1 MNRGNGVTRTLT
13 EKRPIM
19 KPNILFIL
27 TDQQHFRMMSCAGN
41 PDLNTPAMDSL
52 AASGVRFDRAY
63 CTNAVCVASRF
74 SLMTGHMPSAI
85 GLFSNNVADANEI
98 PEAIKRNGLGHLMTA
113 AGYETA
119 YGGKVHLPKMS
130 AQDVGFNT
138 ICRDERDKLADACS
152 AFIGKKHDKPFLLV
166 ASFINPHDIC
176 YMGIRDFAMNES
188 EKGILRNGT
197 VECATLDKALA
208 RPDGVDE
215 DEFFTQYCPS
225 LPPNFEPQ
233 KGEPDA
239 LRMMLEKRPFRMNAR
254 RQWNEKRWREHRWA
268 YARLTEM
275 VDKQIAQVLDALEQ
289 SGKAE
294 NTVIVFTSDHGDM
307 DAAHRM
313 EHKSTFYDEAC
324 RIPLIIRAP
333 KGMKGIVNNTHL
345 VSNGLDL
352 LPTFCDWAGIPVPSV
367 MEGRSLR
374 GLVENNAPTSWR
386 QAVPVESAIGQAVIT
401 EKFKYCRYDIGTHR
415 EQLINLE
422 SDPWEQVNAINAPGT
437 STDTGPLVQIFE
449 KVFAGR
455 RLRKADSLLE
465 ATHA

>member
-1 MNRGNGVTRTLT
+1 
-13 EKRPIM
+13 M
-19 KPNILFIL
+19 KPNMLLIL

-41 PDLNTPAMDSL
+41 TDLHTPAMDGL

-85 GLFSNNVADANEI
+85 GLLSNNVADASGI
-98 PEAIKRNGLGHLMTA
+98 PDAIKNHGLGHLMTA
-113 AGYETA
+113 AGYEAA
-119 YGGKVHLPKMS
+119 YGGKVHLPRMS
-130 AQDVGFNT
+130 AADVGFKY

-152 AFIGKKHDKPFLLV
+152 AFIRGKHDQPFFLA

-176 YMGIRDFAMNES
+176 YMGIRDFAHNES
-188 EKGILRNGT
+188 EKGILRKGA
-197 VECATLDKALA
+197 VECATLDRALA

-215 DEFFTQYCPS
+215 DEFFEKHCPP

-239 LRMMLEKRPFRMNAR
+239 LGIMLEKRPFRISAR
-254 RQWNEKRWREHRWA
+254 GQWSGKRWREHRWA

-275 VDKQIAQVLDALEQ
+275 VDRQIARVLEALEQ
-289 SGKAE
+289 SGQAE
-294 NTVIVFTSDHGDM
+294 NTVVVFTSDHGDM

-333 KGMKGIVNNTHL
+333 AGMRGVVDTRHL

-352 LPTFCDWAGIPVPSV
+352 LPTFCDWAGIPVPPE

-374 GLVENNAPTSWR
+374 GLVENNALKSWR
-386 QAVPVESAIGQAVIT
+386 QSVPVESAIGRAVIT
-401 EKFKYCRYDIGTHR
+401 DKFKYCRYNIGANR
-415 EQLINLE
+415 EQLINLDA
-422 SDPWEQVNAINAPGT
+422 DPWEQVNAINDASCSREAGMLAKLFD
-437 STDTGPLVQIFE
+437 DT
-449 KVFAGR
+449 FAGKPV
-455 RLRKADSLLE
+455 RKADVLLE